1 MKEILNIT
9 TNFTIIPSYAVLD
22 DEGTFLDFDE
32 DNTYFR
38 NDLITKAHGEDF
50 LIEML
55 KMILTSKDIIEKR
68 AIKIDNLIKEVS
80 DDFLINLNLWEKF
93 GYARIYV
100 NIGPEKA
107 GFIDLINFQNL
118 PNEGFEEIIKTLSQD
133 ERIKEI
139 SKYYLLKNGF
149 INN

>member
-1 MKEILNIT
+1 
-9 TNFTIIPSYAVLD
+9 
-22 DEGTFLDFDE
+22 
-32 DNTYFR
+32 
-38 NDLITKAHGEDF
+38 
-50 LIEML
+50 
-55 KMILTSKDIIEKR
+55 
-68 AIKIDNLIKEVS
+68 
-80 DDFLINLNLWEKF
+80 
-93 GYARIYV
+93 V